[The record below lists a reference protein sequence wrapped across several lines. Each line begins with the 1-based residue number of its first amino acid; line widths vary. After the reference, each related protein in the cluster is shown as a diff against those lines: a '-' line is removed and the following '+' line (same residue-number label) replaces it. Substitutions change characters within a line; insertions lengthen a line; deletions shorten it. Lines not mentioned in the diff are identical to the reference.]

1 MSHSSGS
8 SKYTICLTTATIYY
22 RYRKVWREWPA
33 RSPHAFIS
41 TYAHKPWKC
50 NCASLNIVKPSKST
64 QHLWVLDPRAGGQPL
79 RCLYPEL
86 GRRGRWVQICFHP
99 WHVVTSPPGI
109 HEHLPP
115 PLPVPPSACTTAGER
130 SRKAEWSPLL
140 GATADRTMSSRAR
153 DCRRLLLLPWSYLDS
168 VRVHPWTN
176 LYIYVVPVPLL
187 WSCRDKDSQGTA
199 ITPG

>member
-64 QHLWVLDPRAGGQPL
+64 KHLWVLDPRAGGQPL

-115 PLPVPPSACTTAGER
+115 RPRPSVCMYNR
-130 SRKAEWSPLL
+130 RRKIAEGRVHLCW
-140 GATADRTMSSRAR
+140 ARQRTGR
-153 DCRRLLLLPWSYLDS
+153 CRREREIAAGCCCCLAPTWTPS
-168 VRVHPWTN
+168 VSTHGRT
-176 LYIYVVPVPLL
+176 YIYT
-187 WSCRDKDSQGTA
+187 SCRSPFSGRAVTRTA
-199 ITPG
+199 KGQQ